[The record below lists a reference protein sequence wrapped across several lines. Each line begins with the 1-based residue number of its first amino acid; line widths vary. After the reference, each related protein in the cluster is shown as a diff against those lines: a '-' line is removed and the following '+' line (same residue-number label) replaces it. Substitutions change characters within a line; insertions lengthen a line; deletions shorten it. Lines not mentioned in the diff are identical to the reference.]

1 MKNYKLFSSIA
12 IVCFLGCILISCIAQ
27 APPPL
32 RVGVVI
38 WPGSE
43 ALYLA
48 RDLGYYNNTPI
59 QLVDYPS
66 DSEMMRSYRNGDL
79 EAATITLDEV
89 WSLAESVPD
98 VRIPLVQDIS
108 NGGDAILGK
117 PEITKL
123 QQLKGKRV
131 GVEST
136 ALGAFELSRALEQ
149 VHMSPQDV
157 EIVSL
162 LVSDHERAFKQGKID
177 AVVTYEPTVSKLR
190 QTGANLLFDT
200 SQIPGEVLD
209 ILAMPESAIAKQAKT
224 VKILI
229 EGWFRALDYLQKYP
243 IDAANK
249 ISLHMGIK
257 PEEFLRSL
265 SGIRVPDVLENQRIL
280 GRKDP
285 VLIEATERISKFM
298 VQQKLLKQP
307 VAPTSVFDDRILKNI
322 DPAIF
327 KNNLNSRIYQ
337 KKLQS

>member
-1 MKNYKLFSSIA
+1 MA
-12 IVCFLGCILISCIAQ
+12 IISFLACLLISCTAQ
-27 APPPL
+27 VLPPL
-32 RVGVVI
+32 RVGIVI

-43 ALYLA
+43 GLYLA
-48 RDLGYYNNTPI
+48 RDLGYYDNTPI
-59 QLVDYPS
+59 RLVDYPS

-98 VRIPLVQDIS
+98 VKIPLIQDIS
-108 NGGDAILGK
+108 HGGDAILAK

-157 EIVSL
+157 KMVSL

-177 AVVTYEPTVSKLR
+177 AVVTYEPTVSKLKEA
-190 QTGANLLFDT
+190 GANLLFDT

-209 ILAMPESAIAKQAKT
+209 ILAMRESVITRHSET

-229 EGWFRALDYLQKYP
+229 EGWFRALDYLQKHP
-243 IDAANK
+243 DDGAKRIA
-249 ISLHMGIK
+249 LHMGIK
-257 PEEFLRSL
+257 PEQFMRSL
-265 SGIRVPDVLENQRIL
+265 SKIRVPDVLGNQQIL
-280 GRKDP
+280 GEKDRNL
-285 VLIEATERISKFM
+285 VEATERISKFM
-298 VQQKLLKQP
+298 VQQKLLKRS
-307 VAPTSVFDDRILKNI
+307 VAPTSVFDDRIVKTI
-322 DPAIF
+322 DPSIF
-327 KNNLNSRIYQ
+327 KNN
-337 KKLQS
+337 